1 MRSKEKVLA
10 IFLADIHLSLNPP
23 VWRSAEPNWFEAM
36 LRPILEVKALQEKY
50 DCPVIAAGDI
60 FNTWYSPPEVINFAL
75 EHLPYMYAIP
85 GQHDL
90 PLHNYEDIQ
99 KSAYWTLVGAGRIQN
114 LPLHRSKKKHTS
126 WPIQI
131 GDLAI
136 YGFPFG
142 EKVRSLQH
150 RDNDFIH
157 IAVIHEYRC
166 IKGKDYYKA
175 SNDDYLYENERNLLG
190 YDVVVYGDNHQG
202 FQMLVNEDTA
212 VFNCGSLMRRKS
224 DEINY
229 KPQVGLLLK
238 SGKVISH
245 YLDTSKDKHL
255 ILNSTTDIKETPDMR
270 TLIQELEKLDGI
282 DLDFSEVMVRYLKK
296 NRIKKTICN
305 IIMEAMGL

>member
-36 LRPILEVKALQEKY
+36 KRPILEVKALQEKY

-90 PLHNYEDIQ
+90 PLHNYEDIK
-99 KSAYWTLVGAGRIQN
+99 KSAYWTLVEAGKI
-114 LPLHRSKKKHTS
+114 
-126 WPIQI
+126 I
-131 GDLAI
+131 DLSTDLVNI
-136 YGFPFG
+136 SSSQLTLYGFPYGKKITPISFQS
-142 EKVRSLQH
+142 KFLQ
-150 RDNDFIH
+150 
-157 IAVIHEYRC
+157 IAIVHKYRC

-175 SNDDYLYENERNLLG
+175 SEKDYLYTNEINLLG
-190 YDVVVYGDNHQG
+190 YNMVVYGDNHQG
-202 FQMLVNEDTA
+202 FQMQTNGGTT

-224 DEINY
+224 DQLNY
-229 KPQVGLLLK
+229 KPQIGLLYE
-238 SGKVISH
+238 SGRVEPY
-245 YLDTSKDKHL
+245 YLDISKDKHL
-255 ILNSTTDIKETPDMR
+255 ILDSTTDIGETPDMR
-270 TLIQELEKLDGI
+270 MLIQELEKLDGI
-282 DLDFSEVMVRYLKK
+282 DMDFSEVMVRYLKK